1 MRNYSTCSLAR
12 SVPKFCAVAA
22 LAAFGTAGYASAQ
35 VVAAQTP
42 VAQTPAAPSSAR
54 TQAFVGA
61 IIGVV
66 RSKAGLPLADATVS
80 IASLD
85 GKIFRA
91 ALSGSDGFYTF
102 ADVLPGAYSLT
113 AQAEGYSDFTIG
125 SLQVT
130 AGRPA
135 RADSTMN
142 ATIVA
147 PSTISSTSPAAP
159 SAIAPAPESKAQANV
174 IADKT
179 PADNTASMANGSASF
194 RQRLNLEDLMRGA
207 APKSRSANDSDPVL
221 NASLAPPPA
230 GAFDPPAPAP
240 QAPAAPGPSAAPPQ
254 GAPAEPAAPAV
265 DNQTPFAFGDFT
277 WMNSVSRNHDEVLD
291 GKYFSG
297 EFRVDTNYMYDYE
310 HPIDHTLDETT
321 EGERTGEFVIQA
333 LNVGGDFHAGNMQG
347 RILTQFGAVST
358 AVPRNDSSYSNGQW
372 DLADAYRYL
381 SEMYAGYH
389 IDVQHGLNIQVGDFL
404 SYIGL
409 FSYYSFDNWMYQPS
423 YVSSNTP
430 WFFTGMRVQW
440 FPTNKLKIEPWL
452 INGWQTYAKYNG
464 RQGLGGQILWRPTAN
479 LDFVFNT
486 YTLGR
491 DVLYNPYRSRYHE
504 DDSQEWKYYEKPG
517 AFMHRMAF
525 TVTEDFGC
533 ETGGGVV
540 CTHGNAVTPA
550 QNFTGIMA
558 YHRWWFDHDRYSFNI
573 GGGVVDNPGRYL
585 VLLPPINGASA
596 TSGTPYF
603 TENPGNQFRGYDY
616 QVAFEYMP
624 SQWVT
629 WHVEFT
635 QRGANVPVFA
645 GPGGMTPPGG
655 NNGFPQYYAC
665 MDGTPSPSGN
675 CSNDGGLWHPDLVK
689 QERRWIFSLMVK
701 L

>member
-1 MRNYSTCSLAR
+1 MTKSR
-12 SVPKFCAVAA
+12 VPIPFPHTSQRLPLRKWRIACCALV
-22 LAAFGTAGYASAQ
+22 LTLGQITGLSQAQ
-35 VVAAQTP
+35 SE
-42 VAQTPAAPSSAR
+42 APSQPASTDAAK
-54 TQAFVGA
+54 QLDA
-61 IIGVV
+61 IQKHIEQLE
-66 RSKAGLPLADATVS
+66 SELA
-80 IASLD
+80 
-85 GKIFRA
+85 
-91 ALSGSDGFYTF
+91 
-102 ADVLPGAYSLT
+102 
-113 AQAEGYSDFTIG
+113 
-125 SLQVT
+125 
-130 AGRPA
+130 
-135 RADSTMN
+135 
-142 ATIVA
+142 
-147 PSTISSTSPAAP
+147 
-159 SAIAPAPESKAQANV
+159 
-174 IADKT
+174 
-179 PADNTASMANGSASF
+179 
-194 RQRLNLEDLMRGA
+194 
-207 APKSRSANDSDPVL
+207 
-221 NASLAPPPA
+221 ASLAQLKSQLAAGKDKDTDKDKDKDKQVPA
-230 GAFDPPAPAP
+230 VATAATPVTAQPQTKASVTLPQSAPAP
-240 QAPAAPGPSAAPPQ
+240 QAVTMAQASTATPSNTNAVPYTASPSFWKRWAKSQKTPQSAPVTTASLGTPPASAFDIRAKEALNADAPFPGSAQDTPAQAPGA
-254 GAPAEPAAPAV
+254 PAAPAAAPPAV
-265 DNQTPFAFGDFT
+265 DLQTPFAYADFT
-277 WMNSVSRNHDEVLD
+277 WMNSNSRNHDEVLD

-297 EFRVDTNYMYDYE
+297 EFRVDTNYMYDYH
-310 HPIDHTLDETT
+310 HPTDHTLDETT

-358 AVPRNDSSYSNGQW
+358 AVPRNDASYSQGQW

-389 IDVQHGLNIQVGDFL
+389 LDVQHGLNIQVGDFL

-504 DDSQEWKYYEKPG
+504 DDSQEWKYYERPSKG
-517 AFMHRMAF
+517 LDRMAF

-558 YHRWWFDHDRYSFNI
+558 YHRWWFHKDMFSFNV

-585 VLLPPINGASA
+585 ALLPPINGANA

-603 TENPGNQFRGYDY
+603 TENPGDKFRGYDY

-629 WHVEFT
+629 WHIEYT
-635 QRGANVPVFA
+635 QRGANIPLFA

-655 NNGFPQYYAC
+655 NNGAPQNYAC
-665 MDGTPSPSGN
+665 SNGANSGYGFGALGQAQSA
-675 CSNDGGLWHPDLVK
+675 CAAGGNGGIWEPDLRK

>member
-1 MRNYSTCSLAR
+1 MIKNKIPIHPPDTLRRSALDKWRIASYALVLALGQYTCFAQ
-12 SVPKFCAVAA
+12 AVSSAPAQQTGAA
-22 LAAFGTAGYASAQ
+22 QPASSDADKKLDEMQKHIQQLESDLAASLEQLKAQLAAGKDKDKDKDK
-35 VVAAQTP
+35 
-42 VAQTPAAPSSAR
+42 
-54 TQAFVGA
+54 QA
-61 IIGVV
+61 
-66 RSKAGLPLADATVS
+66 
-80 IASLD
+80 
-85 GKIFRA
+85 
-91 ALSGSDGFYTF
+91 
-102 ADVLPGAYSLT
+102 
-113 AQAEGYSDFTIG
+113 
-125 SLQVT
+125 
-130 AGRPA
+130 
-135 RADSTMN
+135 
-142 ATIVA
+142 
-147 PSTISSTSPAAP
+147 SPAAT
-159 SAIAPAPESKAQANV
+159 QAS
-174 IADKT
+174 DKT
-179 PADNTASMANGSASF
+179 PA
-194 RQRLNLEDLMRGA
+194 A
-207 APKSRSANDSDPVL
+207 APAPASAPATNQTNASL
-221 NASLAPPPA
+221 NAAPAAAEQANSAPSAATNAAPNALKGTFWKRWNKNQLNTPQPSPTATASLAPPPA
-230 GAFDPPAPAP
+230 SAFDTRAADALNSDAFPTQPASAQDTTAQGAAPGAATPAPAI
-240 QAPAAPGPSAAPPQ
+240 
-254 GAPAEPAAPAV
+254 
-265 DNQTPFAFGDFT
+265 DLQTPFAFGDFT
-277 WMNSVSRNHDEVLD
+277 WMNSVPRNHDEVLD

-358 AVPRNDSSYSNGQW
+358 AVPRNDASYSQGQW

-389 IDVQHGLNIQVGDFL
+389 LDVQHGLNIQVGDFL

-464 RQGLGGQILWRPTAN
+464 RQGLGGQILWRPTTN
-479 LDFVFNT
+479 LDFVWNT

-491 DVLYNPYRSRYHE
+491 DTLYTPYRSRYHE
-504 DDSQEWKYYEKPG
+504 DDSQEWKYYDHPG
-517 AFMHRMAF
+517 KFMHRMAF
-525 TVTEDFGC
+525 TLTEDVGC
-533 ETGGGVV
+533 ETGGEKQNPTDAGNTNVV
-540 CTHGNAVTPA
+540 CTHGNVNGRPPS
-550 QNFTGIMA
+550 QNFMGIMA
-558 YHRWWFDHDRYSFNI
+558 YHRWWFDKDKFSFNI

-585 VLLPPINGASA
+585 ALLPPINGANA
-596 TSGTPYF
+596 TSGSPYF
-603 TENPGNQFRGYDY
+603 PEAPGLPFRGYDY

-635 QRGANVPVFA
+635 QRGADVPLFA

-655 NNGFPQYYAC
+655 NNGAPQNYAC
-665 MDGTPSPSGN
+665 SNGANSGYGYGSLN
-675 CSNDGGLWHPDLVK
+675 LAQSACAAGGNGGIWEPDLVK
-689 QERRWIFSLMVK
+689 QERRWIFALMVK